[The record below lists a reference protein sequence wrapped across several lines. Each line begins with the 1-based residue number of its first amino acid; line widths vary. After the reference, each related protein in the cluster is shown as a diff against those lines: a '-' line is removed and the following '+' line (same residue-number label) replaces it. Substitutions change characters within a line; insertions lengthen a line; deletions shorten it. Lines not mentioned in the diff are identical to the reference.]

1 MHPLV
6 RRDPPLLGQLD
17 HANRRLVAAS
27 TARPA
32 SERRLQLP
40 DRRVARPADRIQRH
54 ARPCLAAAAF
64 NFQPAITAVQ
74 ALADRRAWLRWP
86 AIAFHADRPCFRL
99 GTVRRTG
106 RLPSLLAGSFG
117 AYLCAH
123 DLATPDDLA

>member
-1 MHPLV
+1 MASMSPLTRDRTMKCVVSPSYLTTLKNPLV
-6 RRDPPLLGQLD
+6 VVI
-17 HANRRLVAAS
+17 HIN
-27 TARPA
+27 
-32 SERRLQLP
+32 
-40 DRRVARPADRIQRH
+40 
-54 ARPCLAAAAF
+54 RPCLAAAAF

-74 ALADRRAWLRWP
+74 ALAYRWAWLRWH